1 MKKMS
6 LEQMATVEGGK
17 FWVTGRVQKKLING
31 CTKHCQQDYMFWFK
45 VGDIYGCTDWSCGP
59 MF

>member
-1 MKKMS
+1 
-6 LEQMATVEGGK
+6 MATVEGGN